1 MPLSEKASPDEN
13 KQNKRKIF
21 KYNIVEN
28 TIRKLG
34 KIVGDRY
41 NTARKIGYRMMIKYG
56 CHYTSFKEIVNQRM
70 ETGRLL

>member
-13 KQNKRKIF
+13 KREIF

-34 KIVGDRY
+34 KTVGDRH
-41 NTARKIGYRMMIKYG
+41 NIARKIGHRMMIKCVY
-56 CHYTSFKEIVNQRM
+56 HYTSFE
-70 ETGRLL
+70 

>member
-1 MPLSEKASPDEN
+1 MKTNEKY
-13 KQNKRKIF
+13 F

-34 KIVGDRY
+34 KTVGDQH
-41 NTARKIGYRMMIKYG
+41 NTARKIGHRMMIKCV

-70 ETGRLL
+70 ETG

>member
-13 KQNKRKIF
+13 KRKIF

-28 TIRKLG
+28 AIRKLG

-41 NTARKIGYRMMIKYG
+41 NTARKIGYRMMIKCG

-70 ETGRLL
+70 ETG

>member
-1 MPLSEKASPDEN
+1 MPLSEKASPDE
-13 KQNKRKIF
+13 NKRKIF

-34 KIVGDRY
+34 KTVGDRH
-41 NTARKIGYRMMIKYG
+41 NTARKIGHRMMIKCG

-70 ETGRLL
+70 ETG